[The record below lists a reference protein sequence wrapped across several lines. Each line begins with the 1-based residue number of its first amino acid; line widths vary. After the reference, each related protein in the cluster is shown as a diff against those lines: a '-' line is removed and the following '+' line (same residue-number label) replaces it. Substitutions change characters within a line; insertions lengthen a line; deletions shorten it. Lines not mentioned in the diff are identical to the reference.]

1 MLLPLLRSAAL
12 AAAFSLASLAASA
25 QTFGEFLTNPELP
38 VTFMGADY
46 SAVRYYGPPLTVDAG
61 EMKGLFI
68 KINDLLVQ
76 ESGKYDIASALRRKN
91 PPNYAIFL
99 AESVNQRLDTTTLIV
114 PRGQAPRPAFTVQT
128 IERMVGQYN
137 YPAGSAGVGL
147 VLVVESIEKN
157 EEQEVFWATFVDMS
171 TKRLLYTEKMG
182 GTGNGFGFRNHW
194 AHGLNDG
201 IKTMKSHYG
210 QWKKKVAKS

>member
-1 MLLPLLRSAAL
+1 MLLPVLRSAAL
-12 AAAFSLASLAASA
+12 VAVFSLASLAASA
-25 QTFGEFLTNPELP
+25 QTFGEFLSKPELP
-38 VTFMGADY
+38 VTFIGADY
-46 SAVRYYGPPLTVDAG
+46 SAVRYYGPPLTVGAG
-61 EMKGLFI
+61 EMKGLFT
-68 KINDLLVQ
+68 KINDLLVK
-76 ESGKYDIASALRRKN
+76 ESGKYDIANALRRKN
-91 PPNYAIFL
+91 PTQYAIYL
-99 AESVNQRLDTTTLIV
+99 AESANQRIDTTALIV
-114 PRGQAPRPAFTVQT
+114 PSGKPARPAFTVQT
-128 IERMVGQYN
+128 IEQLVGRYS
-137 YPAGSAGVGL
+137 YPAGATGVGL

-210 QWKKKVAKS
+210 QWKKKFAKS